1 MLLFICLY
9 FRNVYE
15 ILTQKEGANQYEAC
29 LMKGKANFHHYF
41 GRNNP
46 PPQKK
51 FKNIKNKRRTVSTDV
66 QSDQLLKVAFHNY
79 DKKNSKQLLLAY
91 KRSYNIKL

>member
-15 ILTQKEGANQYEAC
+15 ILSQKEGTNQYEAC
-29 LMKGKANFHHYF
+29 LMKGKANCHHYF

-46 PPQKK
+46 PPKY
-51 FKNIKNKRRTVSTDV
+51 FFLNKRCTVSTDV
-66 QSDQLLKVAFHNY
+66 QSDQAAKGSIL
-79 DKKNSKQLLLAY
+79 QLQ
-91 KRSYNIKL
+91 

>member
-15 ILTQKEGANQYEAC
+15 ILTQKEGTNQYEAC
-29 LMKGKANFHHYF
+29 LMKGKANFHNYF

-46 PPQKK
+46 PPKK
-51 FKNIKNKRRTVSTDV
+51 IKKIKNKRRTVSTDV
-66 QSDQLLKVAFHNY
+66 QSDQAAKG
-79 DKKNSKQLLLAY
+79 SISQL
-91 KRSYNIKL
+91 R

>member
-1 MLLFICLY
+1 MKYHEIRWLQEVVVLLFICLY

-15 ILTQKEGANQYEAC
+15 ILTQKEGTNQYEAC

-46 PPQKK
+46 PQKK
-51 FKNIKNKRRTVSTDV
+51 KIKKNKNKRRTVSTDV
-66 QSDQLLKVAFHNY
+66 QSDQAAKG
-79 DKKNSKQLLLAY
+79 SISQL
-91 KRSYNIKL
+91 R